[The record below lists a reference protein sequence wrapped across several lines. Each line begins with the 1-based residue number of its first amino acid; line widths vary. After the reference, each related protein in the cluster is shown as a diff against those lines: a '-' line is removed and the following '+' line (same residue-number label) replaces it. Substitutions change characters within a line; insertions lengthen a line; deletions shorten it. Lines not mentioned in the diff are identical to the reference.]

1 MIVEKS
7 GLIPVNRAQQP
18 PPPPFPTLLSV
29 LEV

>member
-1 MIVEKS
+1 MILEKS

-18 PPPPFPTLLSV
+18 PAFPTLLSV

>member
-1 MIVEKS
+1 MILEKS

-18 PPPPFPTLLSV
+18 PPPFPTLLSV